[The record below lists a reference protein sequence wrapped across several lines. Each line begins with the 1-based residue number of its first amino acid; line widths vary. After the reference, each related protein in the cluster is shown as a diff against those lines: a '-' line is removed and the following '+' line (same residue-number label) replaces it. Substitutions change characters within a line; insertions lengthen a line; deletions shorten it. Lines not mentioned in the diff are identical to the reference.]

1 MDTVHTLA
9 DLANWSYTGTA
20 LAVVGHPV
28 AHSVSPPMHNAALAR
43 LAARNP
49 LFAHWRYFRFD
60 VPPDDLPRALKLFH
74 AKHFHGL
81 NLTVPHKV
89 LAFGRVATVDAAAQ
103 PSGAVNTLLRAD
115 AGWHGFN
122 TDGHGLAAA
131 VHEELRRELAGATV
145 LLLGAGGAAR
155 GAAVECVNR
164 KAAALWIANRT
175 RSHLN
180 ALLKELAPLAEAAGV
195 PLHGLTLEELAAR
208 GHGGLPAHALVINAT
223 SAGLRVNDAA
233 PVALARLP
241 RPAAVLDMIYNPPHT
256 ALLREAGELGLPH
269 ANGLSMLVHQGAKA
283 LEIWTAGAQIPVGSM
298 RAAAEAALQ
307 KK

>member
-1 MDTVHTLA
+1 MDSVHTLA
-9 DLANWSYTGTA
+9 DLANWSFTGTA

-89 LAFGRVATVDAAAQ
+89 LAFGRVAHVDAAAR
-103 PSGAVNTLLRAD
+103 PVGAVNTLLRATD
-115 AGWHGFN
+115 GWHGYN
-122 TDGHGLAAA
+122 TDGHGLAAG
-131 VHEELRRELAGATV
+131 VHEELRRDLAGATV

-155 GAAVECVNR
+155 GAAVECVTR
-164 KAAALWIANRT
+164 KVAALWIANRT

-180 ALLKELAPLAEAAGV
+180 TLLKELAPLAEAAGV
-195 PLHGLTLEELAAR
+195 PLHALTLEELAVR
-208 GHGGLPAHALVINAT
+208 GHGGLPAHTLVINAT
-223 SAGLRVNDAA
+223 SAGLRSGDAA
-233 PVALARLP
+233 PAALARLP
-241 RPAAVLDMIYNPPHT
+241 RPAAVFDMIYNPPQT

-283 LEIWTAGAQIPVGSM
+283 LEIWAAGAHIPVGTM